1 MILRESGLV
10 GGVWSGADFA
20 VELVVIGVGEE
31 LFDEGVCRGD
41 GVDGFGGEERRQTFL
56 PVVMATFDFAFCLWS
71 GSVAEGDAV
80 KPEGF
85 AELGESVWE
94 VGEKEGVI
102 IDIEGEREAVSEE
115 GEGEEM
121 EVGGEVFGGVNTST
135 GVEAGGIVDDA
146 KKGILTRVSGEPG
159 VRGGIVLPQC
169 AEVADL
175 PAAHWICGLFKTS
188 VWSELVSDGP
198 SANACTVGLKSE
210 AAE

>member
-20 VELVVIGVGEE
+20 VEFVVIGVGEE
-31 LFDEGVCRGD
+31 LFDESVCRGD

-56 PVVMATFDFAFCLWS
+56 PVVVAAFDFAFCLWG

-80 KPEGF
+80 EAEGF

-102 IDIEGEREAVSEE
+102 IDIEGEREAVREE

-121 EVGGEVFGGVNTST
+121 EVGGEVFCGVNASA

-146 KKGILTRVSGEPG
+146 KKGIFTRVAGEPG

-198 SANACTVGLKSE
+198 SANACAVGLKSE